1 MGAYIL
7 NLDDNESIG
16 TYRRALYVDA
26 KNVKRFDSFG
36 VEHVPKEIRKFI
48 RKKDIIKIF
57 IKYKHLIE

>member
-26 KNVKRFDSFG
+26 KNVKHFHSFG

>member
-26 KNVKRFDSFG
+26 KNVTRFDSFG
-36 VEHVPKEIRKFI
+36 VEHVPKEIRTFI
-48 RKKDIIKIF
+48 RNKDIIKIF
-57 IKYKHLIE
+57 IEYKHFIE

>member
-16 TYRRALYVDA
+16 TYRRALYVDD
-26 KNVKRFDSFG
+26 KNVKHFDSFG

-48 RKKDIIKIF
+48 IHNLWILLHWI
-57 IKYKHLIE
+57 Y

>member
-36 VEHVPKEIRKFI
+36 VEHVPKEIRKII